1 MKINTII
8 KAGAEK
14 QQISFEDGAYKISLK
29 NEPVN
34 NKANTELIKLLEK
47 YFGKKVLKIMGSKSK
62 KKLIEL
68 E

>member
-1 MKINTII
+1 LKINAII

-14 QQISFEDGAYKISLK
+14 QQISLEEGVYKISLK

-34 NKANTELIKLLEK
+34 NKANNELIKLLEK

>member
-1 MKINTII
+1 MKINALI

-14 QQISFEDGAYKISLK
+14 QQIILKKGVYKISLK
-29 NEPVN
+29 NEPAN
-34 NKANTELIKLLEK
+34 NKANNELIKLLEN
-47 YFGKKVLKIMGSKSK
+47 YFGKKVLKIMGSRSR